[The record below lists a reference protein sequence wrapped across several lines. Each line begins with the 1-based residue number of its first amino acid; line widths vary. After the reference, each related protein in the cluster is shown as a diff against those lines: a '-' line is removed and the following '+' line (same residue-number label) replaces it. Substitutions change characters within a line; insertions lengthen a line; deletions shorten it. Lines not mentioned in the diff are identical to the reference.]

1 VRVGGAAFDPERP
14 SINTI
19 SPGLMLEA
27 ANKVSIV
34 TVHAGNDGAAKFGEA
49 IGFRPVQDQA
59 WSHKAQIIAKS

>member
-1 VRVGGAAFDPERP
+1 
-14 SINTI
+14 
-19 SPGLMLEA
+19 MLEA